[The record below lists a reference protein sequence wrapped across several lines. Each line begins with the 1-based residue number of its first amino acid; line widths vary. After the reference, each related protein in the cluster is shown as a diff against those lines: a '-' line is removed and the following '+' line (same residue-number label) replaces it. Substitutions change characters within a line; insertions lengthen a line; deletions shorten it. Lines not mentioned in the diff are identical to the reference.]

1 MKYVKQLTRYQ
12 AIRQILTNIK
22 ELAIRITVSDND
34 AIKLEMNNKKG
45 KLNAP
50 MFGNCKTFL
59 ITFGSKKKS

>member
-1 MKYVKQLTRYQ
+1 M
-12 AIRQILTNIK
+12 RQILTNIK